1 MEGFGGAKII
11 LPTPQSGELLE
22 VKVTVTPKAENGQ
35 DTQPAKEVTLTYN
48 GTTWSLPN
56 NDNSNLGL
64 TLKKDGDKDVVI
76 LSGDKVPYGGTIAAT
91 TTDFAGNK
99 PEAVTQNLNKG
110 PTDETAKEPDY
121 SKARTDVPTIKAGR
135 TEGTGNGDQPNAGD
149 IVVKPGGDNDRMV
162 VKYVDENGQAKEV
175 AVKKDLDQGKWVVD
189 DTATPSNSA
198 QKAERSD
205 YILQDDGTVIVKGPQ
220 VQDGSEVEA
229 VGYKTVNDQE
239 KASSEPYIAGQKSDG
254 TWYATEGEVPTNG
267 DTNQPLTK
275 VERAVISAHNDD
287 ATPTQTD
294 KPTVSKGDASTLEK
308 GSAKIKPGD
317 DNTEVVVNF
326 KGYART
332 VTETPNS
339 ATGTGQTQPTTR
351 KAITTKA
358 VQAGNDADPIYVGA
372 QNTFTTT
379 EVEAVLVARKENG
392 EWKLYSATK
401 ADYEHKETGTD
412 SQQHPS
418 PRNLSPVSDDV
429 ATIDKDGNIVL
440 KAAAVQDSTQVSATG
455 FNAMKSPATGE
466 KDTDNI
472 TVDDDLTAEEVKN
485 KTVDV
490 PTIQQLNDGNVVA
503 KPGQDNK
510 EMTVTYT
517 DKDGQTKTITVQEVS
532 VTGQDVPQGTTKWQV
547 KGNNG
552 STSLPEGVQLDSTT
566 GAITIPKDKVKVD
579 EKVNATGKDEQ
590 NNVAKAEELTVKADA
605 TPESAEA
612 AKVTTEGD
620 KVVSEPGGDSKTQ
633 TVNAVDPNGEQTP
646 IVVAEKGE
654 DGTWKLA
661 DNDPNKANTSA
672 VTDNGSTITITK
684 DGNTIT
690 LDKDTGK
697 ITIDPGVVSDGKSI
711 STETTDASGNTT
723 SSEEPIVPPKKE
735 ASRDTADKPIITPL
749 ENGENK
755 GGVQIKPGS
764 DNTTFTVSYVKEPAE
779 GEAGATGTTDA
790 ANKPQDST
798 LTAVKDPQTQQWS
811 LSKDSQGKDIPS
823 DVAEIDPTNGTITLK
838 AKAVMDGS
846 TVKAEGQ
853 DILGNKQAADEGT
866 APNNP
871 DVVAPEA
878 QPKPPQIVE
887 TPPAPPAPPATETPT
902 LFENVKPGE
911 VKITAGQGVDYI
923 NFKVQVDTRE
933 AGSAGTAEE
942 NSYLN
947 YVLVKNEAGT
957 GWDQFVYRITDT
969 NKNDSID
976 EGTDSFVDVTNDPNT
991 MKLDMVDSSSGVFVL
1006 KEKQFM
1012 SGSADMRTRLGAM
1025 LGDKIN
1031 KNAKT
1036 DKIFDIIIGRE
1047 GSETIDLPNTNGRKD
1062 KTVLSTKG
1070 AIEDFTL
1077 ISAGN
1082 FDTST
1087 NTPSNF
1093 TKAPKYHHVLSN
1105 GEDITSPVF
1114 KVTKVG
1120 NSTEIE
1126 VLVDK
1131 DLNAV
1136 GFDLSSFRGR
1146 YEWKRHYLTN
1156 NGTWEDSTS
1165 SYEGDELITR
1175 KTELDT
1181 ETKVGFIIKAA
1192 NGINLSVDDQYLPET
1207 GGDAEHRLLKNIVY
1221 GAKKDSN
1228 TGEMPKYYP
1237 VDGDPDINESGS
1249 NGIKL
1254 ANIDLKYP
1262 DVVVAQPTPAPK
1274 PVEPAP
1280 KPAEPAP
1287 KVEELDQPVAKQ
1299 DSSNGKTGGVIV
1311 APKETSSTTNAEL
1324 KTKNFRV
1331 DYQQP
1336 DGANKA
1342 IWFKYDESQRK
1353 WTLDSTKANGLSQLP
1368 STITLN
1374 ESNGQ
1379 VTFAPSAV
1387 KDKTNVTITALDSQG
1402 IARKNATA
1410 QAAQEPQ
1417 PVRPT
1422 AEIDSVNRGGAIVT
1436 PKDNTNKFKLTYTDE
1451 QNKTKTLVYEK
1462 ENGSWKLKQV
1472 DGQNNTSAP
1481 QGVTLS
1487 NDGTGKVTLSP
1498 NAVKDR
1504 SQVKIESYNNED
1516 RITQSADVTTTTDKV
1531 EYTNVVGN
1539 GNGTPTG
1546 RVGYAEGTGI
1556 FGIKWHDQ
1564 IDVYQDWSNN
1574 SSWGLQQV
1582 QEGKY
1587 GNSKPTS
1594 VSKNGQGATYTWG
1607 NNNDTVYVH
1616 ESLGIINDQSGKNF
1630 KLNFNFQ
1637 QGNDTL
1643 IVGNDLGTRYKSQ
1656 RQQGTD
1662 VISVNMGDGDDLLM
1676 VGTDNEYFDEF
1687 RNKKTGEIEVFA
1699 IGADGTS
1706 NWSSIGGNETWEK
1719 LNNQINHGGQNSGGR
1734 IENATINM
1742 GNGDDTIIVEGITY
1756 QNWSPVINSTINLG
1770 DGNNRFIVAPNG
1782 AYAYKP
1788 GHYFNSPM
1796 QARGSVEASKII
1808 GGKDSDYVR
1817 GALFE
1822 KGANIQLNAGNDI
1835 FIANRFQSSTLDMGS
1850 GDDIVEIKNYSKNE
1864 QGQTIAGNGTI
1875 AWDTEIGEGSRIN
1888 LGSGNDTF
1896 RQDSKG
1902 IGTGSLIDGGT
1913 GIDLY
1918 RIAGGARATTDK
1930 VKGFERIE
1938 LMDNGAVIGIRYGD
1952 LKNSGLEGPVKI
1964 YKGLNVNNGD
1974 KVKVDLGNN
1983 NNDWLTDT
1991 GVSSS
1996 KLGDASASG
2005 TSWNKSS
2012 AVTENGRT
2020 YDVYTINGD
2029 QKVQVWI
2036 ENGILVI

>member
-1 MEGFGGAKII
+1 
-11 LPTPQSGELLE
+11 S
-22 VKVTVTPKAENGQ
+22 
-35 DTQPAKEVTLTYN
+35 
-48 GTTWSLPN
+48 
-56 NDNSNLGL
+56 
-64 TLKKDGDKDVVI
+64 
-76 LSGDKVPYGGTIAAT
+76 
-91 TTDFAGNK
+91 
-99 PEAVTQNLNKG
+99 
-110 PTDETAKEPDY
+110 
-121 SKARTDVPTIKAGR
+121 
-135 TEGTGNGDQPNAGD
+135 GDQPNAGD
-149 IVVKPGGDNDRMV
+149 IVAKPGGDNDRMV
-162 VKYVDENGQAKEV
+162 VKYKDNEGKDKEIV
-175 AVKKDLDQGKWVVD
+175 VKKDLDQGKWVVD
-189 DTATPSNSA
+189 DTATLSNGA
-198 QKAERSD
+198 QKADRSD
-205 YILQDDGTVIVKGPQ
+205 YILQDDGTVIVKGPK
-220 VQDGSEVEA
+220 VKDGSEAEA
-229 VGYKTVNDQE
+229 IGYKTVNGQGE
-239 KASSEPYIAGQKSDG
+239 KASSEPYTAGQKSDG
-254 TWYATEGEVPTNG
+254 TWYATESEVPKNG
-267 DTNQPLTK
+267 DTNKPLTK
-275 VERAVISAHNDD
+275 EERAVISAHNDD

-339 ATGTGQTQPTTR
+339 ATGTQAQPTTR
-351 KAITTKA
+351 KAITTEA
-358 VQAGNDADPIYVGA
+358 VQAGNDADPIYTGA
-372 QNTFTTT
+372 QNTFAT
-379 EVEAVLVARKENG
+379 EEVDAVLVARKENG
-392 EWKLYSATK
+392 EWKLYSSTK
-401 ADYEHKETGTD
+401 ADYEHKEQGD
-412 SQQHPS
+412 DGQQHPS

-440 KAAAVQDSTQVSATG
+440 KAQAVQDSTQVSATG
-455 FNAMKSPATGE
+455 FNAMKQPTQGAT
-466 KDTDNI
+466 DTDNI
-472 TVDDDLTAEEVKN
+472 TVDPGLTAEEVKN

-490 PTIQQLNDGNVVA
+490 PTIEQLNDGSVVA

-510 EMTVTYT
+510 EMTVTYPN
-517 DKDGQTKTITVQEVS
+517 KEGQGQSQTITVEKVA
-532 VTGQDVPQGTTKWQV
+532 VNGEGVPEGTTKWQL
-547 KGNNG
+547 KNG
-552 STSLPEGVQLDSTT
+552 SQLPDGVQLDPTT
-566 GAITIPKDKVKVD
+566 GAITIPKDKVNVD
-579 EKVNATGKDEQ
+579 GKVNAKGKDEQ
-590 NNVAKAEELTVKADA
+590 NNEAKAEELTVKADA

-633 TVNAVDPNGEQTP
+633 TVNAVDPNGEKTP

-654 DGTWKLA
+654 DGKWKL
-661 DNDPNKANTSA
+661 DESDPNKGNANGAT
-672 VTDNGSTITITK
+672 VQDNGNTITITK

-711 STETTDASGNTT
+711 STETADASGNTT
-723 SSEEPIVPPKKE
+723 SSGEPVVPPKKE
-735 ASRDTADKPIITPL
+735 TSTDRADKPIITPL
-749 ENGENK
+749 DNGENK
-755 GGVQIKPGS
+755 GGVQIKPGA
-764 DNTTFTVSYVKEPAE
+764 DNTTFTVRYVKEPETAD
-779 GEAGATGTTDA
+779 GNTNTDA
-790 ANKPQDST
+790 TTAAQREPDST
-798 LTAVKDPQTQQWS
+798 LTAVKDQQTGKWS
-811 LSKDSQGKDIPS
+811 FSETVAS
-823 DVAEIDPTNGTITLK
+823 DVAEINAEDGTITLK

-846 TVKAEGQ
+846 TVKATGT
-853 DILGNKQAADEGT
+853 DILNNSVEAEQKQ

-878 QPKPPQIVE
+878 QPQPPQIVE

-1087 NTPSNF
+1087 NTSSNF

-1165 SYEGDELITR
+1165 SYEGDGLITR
-1175 KTELDT
+1175 KTELDS

-1192 NGINLSVDDQYLPET
+1192 DGINLSVDDQYLPET

-1546 RVGYAEGTGI
+1546 RVGYAEGTGV
-1556 FGIKWHDQ
+1556 FGIPWHDQ

-1594 VSKNGQGATYTWG
+1594 VSKNGQGAKYTWG

-1687 RNKKTGEIEVFA
+1687 RNKKTGEIDVFA
-1699 IGADGTS
+1699 IGADGAS
-1706 NWSSIGGNETWEK
+1706 NWASSGGGDWEK

-1850 GDDIVEIKNYSKNE
+1850 GDDIVEIKNYSKDE
-1864 QGQTIAGNGTI
+1864 QGRTFAGNGTI

-1902 IGTGSLIDGGT
+1902 IGAGSLIDGGT

-1964 YKGLNVNNGD
+1964 YKGLKVDNGD

-1991 GVSSS
+1991 SVSSS
-1996 KLGDASASG
+1996 KLEDASVSG
-2005 TSWNKSS
+2005 TSWNKSVS
-2012 AVTENGRT
+2012 AVTENGIK
-2020 YDVYTINGD
+2020 YYVYTINND
-2029 QKVQVWI
+2029 DKHAVWI
-2036 ENGILVI
+2036 QEGILVI